1 MESGGGGHAARVG
14 DQPDPCQC
22 VPPLRRRPLGPPVA
36 KTSGSRAGDRL
47 QVRGRYGLRLPVRG
61 GWEATPR
68 GPQGQAGAVRPVAP
82 RGQDPADRVR
92 AVRRLQPSRRWA
104 ATPGDVRLSGL
115 HALLRQDQ
123 DEQVH
128 GQAEDASQAPGP
140 QAEGNPRRDATPHA
154 RSRAGAASVAASSA
168 ERSLSVLRRDLQLSI
183 IACVQG
189 MRRQAL
195 AQDARQ
201 PQPKGPHELGD
212 LPPAPDRLPPPGTG
226 DPPGMAAMIDSP
238 RVLSEEPTAVTP
250 HGGICGGESQQWL
263 SYPTKPHVRLC
274 VQRRLACSAGER
286 PAGARVRGPVVWI
299 AGWRETKTL
308 KPIDNVSL
316 GEMTSHRAVTTV
328 NAKVA
333 SKVSS
338 PEGRAPNRRVKAAWG
353 AEI

>member
-1 MESGGGGHAARVG
+1 MAGSRRPRERPMENGGGGHAARVG

-36 KTSGSRAGDRL
+36 QTSGSRAGDRL
-47 QVRGRYGLRLPVRG
+47 QVRGRYGARLPVRG

-92 AVRRLQPSRRWA
+92 AVRRPQPSRRWA
-104 ATPGDVRLSGL
+104 ATPGDLRLSGL

-140 QAEGNPRRDATPHA
+140 KAEGNPRRDATPDA

-183 IACVQG
+183 TARVQG
-189 MRRQAL
+189 LRRQVL
-195 AQDARQ
+195 AQGARQ
-201 PQPKGPHELGD
+201 TQPKGLHDLDD
-212 LPPAPDRLPPPGTG
+212 LPPTPDRLPPPGTG
-226 DPPGMAAMIDSP
+226 DPPGMAAMTDPP
-238 RVLSEEPTAVTP
+238 RVPSEEPTAVTP

-263 SYPTKPHVRLC
+263 SYPTNLHVRFDERGVETEPRLSHEGTA
-274 VQRRLACSAGER
+274 RRKGRKRICS
-286 PAGARVRGPVVWI
+286 
-299 AGWRETKTL
+299 T
-308 KPIDNVSL
+308 
-316 GEMTSHRAVTTV
+316 
-328 NAKVA
+328 
-333 SKVSS
+333 
-338 PEGRAPNRRVKAAWG
+338 
-353 AEI
+353 